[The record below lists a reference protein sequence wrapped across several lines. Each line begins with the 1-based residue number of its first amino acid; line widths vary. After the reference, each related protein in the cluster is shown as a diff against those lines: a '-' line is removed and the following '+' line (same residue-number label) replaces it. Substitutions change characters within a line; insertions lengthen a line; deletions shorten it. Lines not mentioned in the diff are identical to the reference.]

1 MAITNATI
9 FNYVVCNNNNV
20 FSYKE
25 SKRMESPNDGIFV
38 GFSVD
43 AFLGVG
49 GFFKIGFNIGG
60 N

>member
-1 MAITNATI
+1 MQRF
-9 FNYVVCNNNNV
+9 FNYVVCYNNNV

-49 GFFKIGFNIGG
+49 VFLK
-60 N
+60 

>member
-1 MAITNATI
+1 MQRF
-9 FNYVVCNNNNV
+9 FNYVVCYNNNV

-49 GFFKIGFNIGG
+49 GFFKIEFNIGG